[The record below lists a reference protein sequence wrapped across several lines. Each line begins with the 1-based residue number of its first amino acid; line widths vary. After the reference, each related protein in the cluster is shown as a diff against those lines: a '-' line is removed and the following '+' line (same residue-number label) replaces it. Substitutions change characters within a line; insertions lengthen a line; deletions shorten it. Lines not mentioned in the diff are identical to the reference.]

1 MTTRPAAAVLRALP
15 LILIISI
22 FPAEALAQR
31 GLQQGEWPHYGGDL
45 GSTKFSDLEQIN
57 ASNVEQVSVA
67 WQWRSPDD
75 ALAAAD
81 PSLSAGAL
89 KATPVM
95 VDGVLYIR
103 TSLSL
108 VSAIDAATGDE
119 IWTFDPGAY
128 RQGRPTNL
136 GFNTRGVAFWAD
148 GSDRRIFVS
157 TGDAHLWAIDAAT
170 GKPISS
176 FGEEGRIDL
185 TLGLGREVSRR
196 AYTSMSPPL
205 PVGDV
210 VVVGS
215 AINDGP
221 MYMAAPPGDVRA
233 FDARTGE
240 QRWIFRTIPRPGEFG
255 HDSWEDGSWEYT
267 GNTNVWTMMSADE
280 ELGLVYLP
288 IGTPTN
294 DWYGGHR
301 LGDNLFAESIV
312 AVEAATGRRVW
323 HFQTVHHGVWD
334 YDVPAAPNLVDIVV
348 DGRPIKA
355 LAQVTK
361 QGFVY
366 VFDRVTGEPVWP
378 IVERPVP
385 TSAVPGER
393 LSPTQPFPT
402 RPPPFERQG
411 VSRDELIDFTPELR
425 AEAERLI
432 EPFEYGGLFHPPS
445 LRGTINLPGW
455 FGGAN
460 WWGAAIDPSTGML
473 FVPSHTS
480 PIVVQLVEP
489 DPERSDFRYVRGGV
503 RGISG
508 PQGLPLFKPPYV
520 RLTAIDLNTGE
531 HAWQVPL
538 GDGPRQRL
546 IEMGIDDPGPLGG
559 GSFTGPVLTPS
570 LLFIGHYG
578 LRDGSTDSTGA
589 LLAIDPKSGET
600 VHAIELPGSPAGTP
614 ITYSVGGKQHVVIA
628 VSSEEGTGL
637 VSVALP

>member
-1 MTTRPAAAVLRALP
+1 MTIRPAAAILSALP
-15 LILIISI
+15 LILSLLST
-22 FPAEALAQR
+22 PVLAQQGVR
-31 GLQQGEWPHYGGDL
+31 GGEWPHYGGDL
-45 GSTKFSDLEQIN
+45 GSTKYSDLDQIDP
-57 ASNVEQVSVA
+57 SNVRQVGVA

-75 ALAAAD
+75 ALAMGD
-81 PSLSAGAL
+81 PAINPGAL

-108 VSAIDAATGDE
+108 VSAIDASTGEE
-119 IWTFDPGAY
+119 IWTFDPQSY
-128 RQGRPTNL
+128 RHGRPPNL
-136 GFNTRGVAFWAD
+136 GFNTRGVAYWAD
-148 GSDRRIFVS
+148 GPDRRIFVT

-170 GKPISS
+170 GEPIST
-176 FGEEGRIDL
+176 FGEDGQIDL

-196 AYTSMSPPL
+196 AYTMMSPPL

-210 VVVGS
+210 IVVGS
-215 AINDGP
+215 AVNDVP
-221 MYMAAPPGDVRA
+221 MYTEAPPGDVRA

-240 QRWIFRTIPRPGEFG
+240 QRWIFRTIPGPGEFG
-255 HDSWEDGSWEYT
+255 HETWEDGSWEYT

-301 LGDNLFAESIV
+301 PGDNLFAESIV
-312 AVEAATGRRVW
+312 AVDASTGRRVW

-348 DGRPIKA
+348 DGRPVKA

-361 QGFVY
+361 QGFVF
-366 VFDRVTGEPVWP
+366 VFDRETGEPVWP

-385 TSAVPGER
+385 QSSVPGER

-402 RPPPFERQG
+402 RPAPFERQG

-460 WWGAAIDPSTGML
+460 WWGAAVNPHTGML
-473 FVPSHTS
+473 YVPSSTS

-489 DPERSDFRYVRGGV
+489 NPERSDFRYVRGGV
-503 RGISG
+503 QGIAG
-508 PQGLPLFKPPYV
+508 PQGLPLFQPPYV
-520 RLTAIDLNTGE
+520 RMTAIDLNTGE

-546 IEMGIDDPGPLGG
+546 IEMGVDDPGPLGG
-559 GSFTGPVLTPS
+559 GSFTGPVLTPG
-570 LLFIGHYG
+570 LLFIGHSG
-578 LRDGSTDSTGA
+578 FRDGSSIPTGA
-589 LLAIDPKSGET
+589 LLAIDPATGET
-600 VHAIELPGSPAGTP
+600 VHVIELPGSPAGTP
-614 ITYSVGGKQHVVIA
+614 ITYSVGGKQHLVIA
-628 VSSEEGTGL
+628 ISSEEGTGL
-637 VSVALP
+637 VAVALP